1 LVLYLGLLLLTIII
15 SNNNGSVYPYGTVWL
30 ASGASR
36 TALSSGR
43 TVIGES
49 SGAQRCDTVVVEKSG
64 WAVKSIFVLKRVV

>member
-1 LVLYLGLLLLTIII
+1 MEVSI
-15 SNNNGSVYPYGTVWL
+15 
-30 ASGASR
+30 R

-64 WAVKSIFVLKRVV
+64 WAVKSIFVLKRVVEQWEHIVVE